1 MTTPVQVG
9 LIGTGPWAQLFTAPL
24 LAAGP
29 HTSLAGVWGRNREA
43 AAALAERFG
52 VPVADSVE
60 QLCDLSEAV
69 ACALPP
75 DVQASLAMVAAQRG
89 KPLLLDKPVGLT
101 LDQARRF
108 ADDVGAA
115 GVASQVVLTNRYLD
129 AMRAFLADIDGF
141 SMHGGRATFLSG
153 GSIPGTYFAT
163 PWRLSE
169 GGLLDLGPH
178 VFDALIAAM
187 GPIVDARAIGDRL
200 GTIAVSCVHAS
211 GLVSQATMS
220 GTTPVDPSGL
230 MLEVWGADGG
240 KTMSAVTADADDN
253 ARRFQAAQATIAAEF
268 AETARSNTSHALDVH
283 HAAGL
288 QAVIQMAED
297 SLGH

>member
-1 MTTPVQVG
+1 
-9 LIGTGPWAQLFTAPL
+9 L

-43 AAALAERFG
+43 ADALGARFG

-60 QLCDLSEAV
+60 QLCDLSDAI

-75 DVQASLAMVAAQRG
+75 DVQASLGTIAARRG
-89 KPLLLDKPVGLT
+89 KPLLLDKPVGLN

-108 ADDVGAA
+108 ADDVGAT
-115 GVASQVVLTNRYLD
+115 GVPSQVVLTNRYLD
-129 AMRAFLADIDGF
+129 VMRAFLADIDGF
-141 SMHGGRATFLSG
+141 AMHGGRATFLSG

-178 VFDALIAAM
+178 VFDALIAAV
-187 GPIVDARAIGDRL
+187 GPIVDARAIGHRL
-200 GTIAVSCVHAS
+200 GTVAVSCTHEN

-230 MLEVWGADGG
+230 AVEVWGSGG
-240 KTMSAVTADADDN
+240 GRSMNAVTDDPEEN
-253 ARRFQAAQATIAAEF
+253 GRRFLAAQATIAAEF
-268 AETARSNTSHALDVH
+268 ADVVRSNTAHELDVH

-288 QAVIQMAED
+288 QSVIQMAED
-297 SLGH
+297 SLGS